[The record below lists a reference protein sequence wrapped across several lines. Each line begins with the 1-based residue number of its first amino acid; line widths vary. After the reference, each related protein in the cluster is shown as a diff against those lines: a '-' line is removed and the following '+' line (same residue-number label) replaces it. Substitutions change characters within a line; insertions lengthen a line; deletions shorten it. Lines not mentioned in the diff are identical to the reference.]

1 MHLSHEKKNLLLSII
16 LYTGWLIGILF
27 IAHLDVLFCFC
38 FVFFWFPTSKL
49 SVTNHI
55 FQLTSVIIQ
64 VALHCA
70 RVKFNWNVK
79 GIVSLLRFSSQQ
91 HLICCGD
98 KAIVYRYCLATFQVS
113 FRMPCPN
120 ILLGWFFLCRLPK
133 PGTKSIDKNM

>member
-1 MHLSHEKKNLLLSII
+1 MHLSHEKNPTFH
-16 LYTGWLIGILF
+16 YTGWLIGILF
-27 IAHLDVLFCFC
+27 IAHLDVLGV
-38 FVFFWFPTSKL
+38 FVLFFWFPTSKL

-98 KAIVYRYCLATFQVS
+98 KAIVYIGTALPHSRYHSVCLVQTFCWDGS
-113 FRMPCPN
+113 SYAD
-120 ILLGWFFLCRLPK
+120 CRNLAQSP
-133 PGTKSIDKNM
+133 